1 MKKNIK
7 GFTLIELIIVI
18 AVIAILAAIAFV
30 AVNPAR
36 RIGDANND
44 QRWADITALAEAWQK
59 STADANGL
67 TPTSTEL
74 QTVYAI
80 AIGDDTT
87 FTSDVC
93 ATSENGVPVETVGMI
108 DLTSLTEDGYLGLLP
123 VEPTDEVNFVAE
135 GQTGYYFERP
145 SSNLIKVGACVT
157 YPDNTEEIFVTR

>member
-1 MKKNIK
+1 MKKSDI

-59 STADANGL
+59 ATADSNGL
-67 TPTSTEL
+67 TPTT
-74 QTVYAI
+74 TVTAKVYAI
-80 AIGDDTT
+80 AIGAGEEHTTDICGAKEGGLDVDTT
-87 FTSDVC
+87 DMV
-93 ATSENGVPVETVGMI
+93 
-108 DLTSLTEDGYLGLLP
+108 DLTSLATNGYLGLLP
-123 VEPTDEVNFVAE
+123 VEPTDSTFVAA

-157 YPDNTEEIFVTR
+157 YPENTEEIFVTR